1 MFDGLDKIIQ
11 RRIGEKTIG
20 FNSDIVSKNE
30 KDPHILE
37 KVQPEDLLRYGL
49 IPEFIGRLPVVA
61 TLEDLTPDTLIRII
75 TEPKNAIVRQYKKL
89 FEMDGV
95 ELTVTEGAIRRV
107 AEKAIERKTGARG
120 LRSILE
126 TVMTDTMYEVPSR
139 DDIKKVIITEDAID
153 GGEAIWQ
160 K

>member
-1 MFDGLDKIIQ
+1 M
-11 RRIGEKTIG
+11 
-20 FNSDIVSKNE
+20 
-30 KDPHILE
+30 DPHILE
-37 KVQPEDLLRYGL
+37 HVQAEDLLRYGL

-61 TLEDLTPDTLIRII
+61 TLEPLSIDALIRII
-75 TEPKNAIVRQYKKL
+75 TEPKNAIVKQYKKL

-95 ELTVTEGAIRRV
+95 ELEITDGAIRRV
-107 AEKAIERKTGARG
+107 AEKALERKTGARG

-126 TVMTDTMYEVPSR
+126 VVMTDTMYEVPSR
-139 DDIKKVIITEDAID
+139 EDIKKVIINEETID